1 MKSLTMKSLTMK
13 SLTMKRLPIT
23 TLPMI
28 SKPKPFPARCR
39 ILVMRK
45 LVGTTLGAL
54 CLVSSFSVSSLSA
67 GTLLEDGYRHM
78 YNLQFAEAHKTLAE
92 YMRQQPEDPMGPV
105 ADGAA
110 YLYSEFDR
118 LRILQSELFTQ
129 TDQYLDFSK
138 PVADPKIKASFMAS
152 LEKGKQ
158 LIDKTLQQKP
168 DDGNALF
175 AATLRLGLRADY
187 LAMIERKDLAA
198 LDEVK
203 QSRLISEQ
211 LLKRYP
217 DYYDAYIAVGVENYL
232 LSLRAAPVRW
242 LLKFG
247 GAQTDRQT
255 GLDKLRLTAEKGH
268 YLLPYAK
275 LILAVADIR
284 AKAPAQARQK
294 LEWLSKEF
302 PLNRLYR
309 EELAKLR

>member
-1 MKSLTMKSLTMK
+1 
-13 SLTMKRLPIT
+13 
-23 TLPMI
+23 
-28 SKPKPFPARCR
+28 
-39 ILVMRK
+39 
-45 LVGTTLGAL
+45 
-54 CLVSSFSVSSLSA
+54 
-67 GTLLEDGYRHM
+67 M
-78 YNLQFAEAHKTLAE
+78 YNLQFTEAHKTLAE
-92 YMRQQPEDPMGPV
+92 YIRQQPDDPMGPV

-129 TDQYLDFSK
+129 TQKYIELNK
-138 PVADPKIKASFMAS
+138 PQADPKVKSAFNSS
-152 LEKGKQ
+152 LEKGRQ
-158 LIDKTLQQKP
+158 LIEKALQRKP
-168 DDGNALF
+168 GDGNAMF
-175 AATLRLGLRADY
+175 AATIRLGLRADY
-187 LAMIERKDLAA
+187 FAMIERRDLAA

-203 QSRLISEQ
+203 QSRIISEQ
-211 LLKRYP
+211 LLAKFP
-217 DYYDAYIAVGVENYL
+217 DYYDAYISVGVENYL

-284 AKAPAQARQK
+284 DNDPARARQK
-294 LEWLSKEF
+294 LEWLVNEF
-302 PLNRLYR
+302 PQNRLYR